1 MIALDV
7 VYIALATIGIM
18 LLLQVLTFV
27 VVRVLYPPE
36 PKIIYRDVLPPQQLP
51 QMQQPVQAPLFTPVI
66 NHELPILP
74 LVSQTQVPVL
84 TETKQEVQLP
94 DYDVRKSVSTS
105 SRLDSVL
112 PDGIQETRP
121 PGT

>member
-7 VYIALATIGIM
+7 LYVALATIGIM

-36 PKIIYRDVLPPQQLP
+36 PKIIYRDAPIQPQLQAP
-51 QMQQPVQAPLFTPVI
+51 PVQAPLFTPVI

-74 LVSQTQVPVL
+74 LVSQTQPVL

-94 DYDVRKSVSTS
+94 EYDVRKSVSTS
-105 SRLDSVL
+105 ARMDTVL

>member
-7 VYIALATIGIM
+7 LYVALATIGIM
-18 LLLQVLTFV
+18 ALLQVLTFIM
-27 VVRVLYPPE
+27 VRVLYPPE
-36 PKIIYRDVLPPQQLP
+36 PKIIYRDAPQQV
-51 QMQQPVQAPLFTPVI
+51 QAPVQAPLFTPVV
-66 NHELPILP
+66 NYELPILP
-74 LVSQTQVPVL
+74 LVSQTQPQVPVL

-105 SRLDSVL
+105 ARLDSVL

>member
-7 VYIALATIGIM
+7 LYIALATIGIM
-18 LLLQVLTFV
+18 ALLQVLTFV

-36 PKIIYRDVLPPQQLP
+36 PKIIYRDVLPPQP
-51 QMQQPVQAPLFTPVI
+51 PPVQAPLFTPVI

-74 LVSQTQVPVL
+74 LVTQPTL
-84 TETKQEVQLP
+84 TETKQEIQLP

-105 SRLDSVL
+105 ARLDSVL

>member
-7 VYIALATIGIM
+7 LYVALATIGIM
-18 LLLQVLTFV
+18 AFLQVLTFV

-36 PKIIYRDVLPPQQLP
+36 PKIIYRDVPV
-51 QMQQPVQAPLFTPVI
+51 QQPVQEPLFKPVV
-66 NHELPILP
+66 NYELPILP
-74 LVSQTQVPVL
+74 LVSQTQPQLPVL
-84 TETKQEVQLP
+84 TETKQDIQLP
-94 DYDVRKSVSTS
+94 EYDVRKPVSSS
-105 SRLDSVL
+105 SRLDAVL

>member
-7 VYIALATIGIM
+7 LYVALATIGIM
-18 LLLQVLTFV
+18 ALLQVLTFV

-36 PKIIYRDVLPPQQLP
+36 PKIIYRDVLPPQQIQP
-51 QMQQPVQAPLFTPVI
+51 PVQAPLFTPVV
-66 NHELPILP
+66 NYELPILP
-74 LVSQTQVPVL
+74 LVTQPTL

-105 SRLDSVL
+105 SRLDAVL